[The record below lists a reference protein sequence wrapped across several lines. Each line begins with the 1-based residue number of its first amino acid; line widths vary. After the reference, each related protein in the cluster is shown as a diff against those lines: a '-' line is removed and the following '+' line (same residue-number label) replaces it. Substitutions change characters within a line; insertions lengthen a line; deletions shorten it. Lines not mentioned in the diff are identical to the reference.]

1 MNLYILAVIISVI
14 ALFTGEDDFASP
26 ELILWFFLFVMI
38 LHVGLEEEEI
48 FFVVFFI
55 YLILKGYKEINKRKP
70 KKANESQRKH
80 LDKQFIK
87 NMFLLKK
94 NVFFCVI

>member
-1 MNLYILAVIISVI
+1 MNLYIVVHIIRVI

-26 ELILWFFLFVMI
+26 ELIVGFFLVVMI
-38 LHVGLEEEEI
+38 LHVGL
-48 FFVVFFI
+48 
-55 YLILKGYKEINKRKP
+55 KD
-70 KKANESQRKH
+70 NERKH

-94 NVFFCVI
+94 NVFFYFV